1 MQLGLKREIRERLR
15 HHVLRATVAARRELY
30 KARHYGA
37 AHARARDNAQNRG
50 RKARGHEGQSARCGP
65 LAPVSASACLAW
77 WLCSRRWSSAKGNR
91 SSSSLASCAR
101 ARATCA
107 PARASARGSRQ
118 HMLGP

>member
-1 MQLGLKREIRERLR
+1 MQLGLKREIRERL
-15 HHVLRATVAARRELY
+15 RRELY

-77 WLCSRRWSSAKGNR
+77 WLCSRRWS
-91 SSSSLASCAR
+91 
-101 ARATCA
+101 CA
-107 PARASARGSRQ
+107 PPGSGASPISTG
-118 HMLGP
+118 